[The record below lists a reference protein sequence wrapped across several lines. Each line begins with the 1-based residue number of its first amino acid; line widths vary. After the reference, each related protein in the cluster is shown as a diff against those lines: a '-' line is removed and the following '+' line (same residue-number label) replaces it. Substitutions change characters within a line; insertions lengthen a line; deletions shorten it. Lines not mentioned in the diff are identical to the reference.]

1 MRWKGEIMAK
11 TKAGDGSCPACS
23 SRVVWR
29 LADSGSLSCFCQDCD
44 FQGYAKEG
52 TEAKR
57 LILAGIGAK
66 QSAQVA
72 KPEAKPAPVSKP
84 ENESKPS
91 SKGAFGVFGL

>member
-1 MRWKGEIMAK
+1 MRWKGGRVAK
-11 TKAGDGSCPACS
+11 QKAGEGKCPACD

-57 LILAGIGAK
+57 LILAGIGATASAPAVK
-66 QSAQVA
+66 Q
-72 KPEAKPAPVSKP
+72 EAKPAPVSKP
-84 ENESKPS
+84 ETEVKPA